1 MLVTLYLG
9 VLPWP
14 YMSMSKQSSSSLPY
28 RPSFDMH
35 LKIQLDSPD
44 ITYTNGDI
52 LSGHI
57 VLHYSPGTRGGSL
70 DVHLEGRSTSATI
83 TKTGLFRELRESHQ
97 VV

>member
-1 MLVTLYLG
+1 
-9 VLPWP
+9 
-14 YMSMSKQSSSSLPY
+14 
-28 RPSFDMH
+28 MH

-57 VLHYSPGTRGGSL
+57 VLHCSPGTRGSSL
-70 DVHLEGRSTSATI
+70 DVDLEGRSTSVTM